1 MNVERTQLCSYYRAG
16 KELMSIIYKELLQL
30 NNEEKKNLK
39 RKKKKTQ
46 VIWTVTEELVVV
58 TFKIWYSKKIFWR
71 EISDNCPD

>member
-30 NNEEKKNLK
+30 SNEEKKNLK
-39 RKKKKTQ
+39 RKKKKKTQ

-58 TFKIWYSKKIFWR
+58 TFKIRYSKKIFWR
-71 EISDNCPD
+71 EDI